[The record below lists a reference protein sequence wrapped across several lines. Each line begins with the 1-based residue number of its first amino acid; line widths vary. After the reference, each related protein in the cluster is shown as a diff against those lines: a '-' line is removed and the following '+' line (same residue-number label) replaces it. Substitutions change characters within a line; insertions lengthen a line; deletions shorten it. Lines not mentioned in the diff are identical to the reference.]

1 MQTLSEDRYARHR
14 LIPGFSQELV
24 SSLRLGVVGA
34 GAIGNEII
42 KNLLLMGVGSIDVY
56 DFDTAELSNLTR
68 SVFLREADIG
78 LNKAQA
84 VVNRA
89 NELHPSTRM
98 RAFAG
103 AIDRTLSLQQFAHYD
118 LVVAAVDNIAAR
130 LRINDMALLTGTAWI
145 NTAIDSRNAVVE
157 LFPGNSE
164 TSRNQVACYACN
176 LPESVFEREA
186 QRYSCGGLQ
195 RAAYLTRT
203 VPTTA
208 VTASAV
214 GALATSE
221 LLRYVHA
228 CNPNMQQSELLGRYK
243 TDSAQRVFFDTA
255 APSISRTHLPRAG
268 EERGCPGCGL
278 HTKVNLVAASAFS
291 APELANKVQELAEQT
306 LYLSD
311 AIIVNCH
318 CARCNANAKDLARLE
333 ALLGSRAKA
342 HTDAILRCA
351 HCMDD
356 TINIDI
362 RETLSVDDFEKN
374 FYDKAPDCAWLL
386 QGKRCF
392 DLLPTNL

>member
-1 MQTLSEDRYARHR
+1 VQTLHNDRYARHR

-24 SSLRLGVVGA
+24 SSLRLAVVGA
-34 GAIGNEII
+34 GAIGNEVI

-78 LNKAQA
+78 QNKAQA
-84 VVNRA
+84 VVSRA
-89 NELHPSTRM
+89 RELHPSTRM

-103 AIDRTLSLQQFAHYD
+103 PIDRTLSLQQFAHYD
-118 LVVAAVDNIAAR
+118 LVIAAVDNIAAR

-164 TSRNQVACYACN
+164 KSSNQVACYACN

-186 QRYSCGGLQ
+186 QRYSCGGLP

-221 LLRYVHA
+221 LMRYIHA
-228 CNPNMQQSELLGRYK
+228 CKPNMQQSELLGSYQ
-243 TDSAQRVFFDTA
+243 TDTAQRVFFDTA
-255 APSISRTHLPRAG
+255 APSVSRTKLSRTS
-268 EERGCPGCGL
+268 EEHGCSGCGL
-278 HTKVNLVAASAFS
+278 HSKVNLLVANTKSAS
-291 APELANKVQELAEQT
+291 ELATKARELPEQS

-311 AIIVNCH
+311 ALIVNCH
-318 CARCNANAKDLARLE
+318 CTRCNANARDNPRLK
-333 ALLGSRAKA
+333 ALLGSRARA
-342 HTDAILRCA
+342 HTDAILRCDQ
-351 HCMDD
+351 CLDD
-356 TINIDI
+356 TINIDL
-362 RETLSVDDFEKN
+362 RETLTVDEFAKYFN
-374 FYDKAPDCAWLL
+374 DKAPDCAWIL
-386 QGKRCF
+386 QGERCF
-392 DLLPTNL
+392 DLIPTNL